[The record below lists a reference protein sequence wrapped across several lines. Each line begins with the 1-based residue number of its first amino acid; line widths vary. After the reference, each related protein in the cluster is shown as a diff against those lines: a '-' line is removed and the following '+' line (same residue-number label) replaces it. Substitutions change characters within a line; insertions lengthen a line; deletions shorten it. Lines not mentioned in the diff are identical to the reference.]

1 MFSGAETGAHLC
13 NRWTVVSCR
22 LSQKFEDE
30 EKLAFEERY
39 SEGPASSG
47 GGLHDIMSG
56 HREMWVGP
64 LWYSILG
71 VTGAG
76 LGGGN

>member
-13 NRWTVVSCR
+13 NRWTVVSCH

-47 GGLHDIMSG
+47 GVFMTSCQGIERCGWALSG
-56 HREMWVGP
+56 TAFWV
-64 LWYSILG
+64 
-71 VTGAG
+71 
-76 LGGGN
+76 